1 MRRRSFIK
9 LTNSFIRFLL
19 VGVINTCVGL
29 FIIFF
34 SLNALHLSYWVST
47 FVGNSA
53 GACISYLLNR
63 SYTFNSTVSFH
74 RGLPRFLTIILICY
88 FGSYYCSEKLMIWFT
103 SFHFENTAVEQNGAV
118 LLGSV
123 LYTISNYLGQKY
135 FVFNTVKTA

>member
-9 LTNSFIRFLL
+9 PTNSFIRFLL

-34 SLNALHLSYWVST
+34 LLNVLHLSYWVST
-47 FVGNSA
+47 FVGNLA

-63 SYTFNSTVSFH
+63 SYTFNSTVSIQK
-74 RGLPRFLTIILICY
+74 GLPRFLTIILICY
-88 FGSYYCSEKLMIWFT
+88 FGAYFCSEKLMIWFT

>member
-1 MRRRSFIK
+1 MNFIK
-9 LTNSFIRFLL
+9 PTSSFIRFLL

-34 SLNALHLSYWVST
+34 LLNAVHLSYWFAT
-47 FVGNSA
+47 FAGNVI
-53 GACISYLLNR
+53 GACVSYCLNR
-63 SYTFNSTVSFH
+63 SFTFNSQVPFQ
-74 RGLPRFLTIILICY
+74 RGLPRFFTIILICY
-88 FGSYYCSEKLMIWFT
+88 VCSYFFSEKLLIWMNQFYT
-103 SFHFENTAVEQNGAV
+103 VNTLVEQNGAV